1 MIYKQYES
9 IIRAHGNDA
18 ARQMRFTISTGDRD
32 RDGDILDPRGW
43 DLSAFT
49 QNPIVTWAHDYRAL
63 PIAKCTS
70 IRSTAKGLEAVAEF
84 PPVGLHEFA
93 DTVFEMLKG
102 GFLNA
107 TSVGFQPLDSEPL
120 GRTPCKRY
128 TKQQLLEFSIVPV
141 PSNPDAL
148 IHRSPPGRV
157 WKKTLKDWASRR
169 DDDQSPPPKKEDNIM
184 PRYNNN
190 EVVLRLIDEQPTKYG
205 RHMKAGLQ
213 QIDFYNRLWARD
225 EAERA
230 RKAQLMDE
238 AKQAPRMPY

>member
-9 IIRAHGNDA
+9 TIHAHGNDA

-84 PPVGLHEFA
+84 PPVGLQEFA

-107 TSVGFQPLDSEPL
+107 TSVGFQPIDSEPL
-120 GRTPCKRY
+120 GRTPGKRY
-128 TKQQLLEFSIVPV
+128 TKQRLLEFSIVPV

-148 IHRSPPGRV
+148 VHRSSQGRV
-157 WKKTLKDWASRR
+157 WMKSLRNWAERR
-169 DDDQSPPPKKEDNIM
+169 DDDHSPSPKKEDTVM
-184 PRYNNN
+184 PTYDKD
-190 EVVLRLIDEQPTKYG
+190 EIVLTITDEPPTKYG
-205 RHMKAGLQ
+205 KHMKAGLE
-213 QIDFYNRLWARD
+213 QIDFYNRLWMQEENERQRLAKLAD
-225 EAERA
+225 EAR
-230 RKAQLMDE
+230 
-238 AKQAPRMPY
+238 QAPRMSY